1 MNAAQE
7 PSDDDI
13 EAEASR
19 VFPWAFPPDSD
30 RERLIAVV
38 DAHPRYWTASK
49 LADRFEITFDEKV
62 DPDLRIHHI
71 PCFDRPKHQVD
82 AFLKQRQRD
91 RDAEQKRLHWKFE
104 KKKPRLYATFRR
116 EPALCWRGCRP
127 MGDGRTSSTS
137 STGSASGSSAYS
149 ESAPCRNLR
158 GWPTGLSAKP
168 SSCRPRTR
176 QDRRRRTKRRPQSL
190 SGHFQISDFVRSH
203 PPRRSA
209 RSMTP
214 TPSRPCMDMFLS

>member
-104 KKKPRLYATFRR
+104 KKKPKTHDFSPRTGVVLAWLQADGGWSHIEHIVNGFGLGIERVLGVGTMPEFEGLAHRSKRKDVLRAVHELAKTGVVGLNAGHSHYQGTFKYPILFVRI
-116 EPALCWRGCRP
+116 
-127 MGDGRTSSTS
+127 
-137 STGSASGSSAYS
+137 
-149 ESAPCRNLR
+149 LR
-158 GWPTGLSAKP
+158 GEAPEA
-168 SSCRPRTR
+168 
-176 QDRRRRTKRRPQSL
+176 
-190 SGHFQISDFVRSH
+190 
-203 PPRRSA
+203 
-209 RSMTP
+209 
-214 TPSRPCMDMFLS
+214 